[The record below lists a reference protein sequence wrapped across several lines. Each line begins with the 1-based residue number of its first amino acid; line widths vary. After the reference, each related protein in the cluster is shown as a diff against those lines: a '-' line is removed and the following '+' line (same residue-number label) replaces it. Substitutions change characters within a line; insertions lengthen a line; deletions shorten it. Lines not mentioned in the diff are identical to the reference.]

1 MSVCWWRL
9 FLAHHFAEQQPGS
22 SLELRRSSIIWRAAT
37 SCLHHLPPWPCFC
50 PLGPSQDIG
59 SFLCHGSTM
68 SAAIS
73 EPPAPADP
81 APWDALPN
89 GVLLVPPEDLCSRSL
104 LCCYQFPKR
113 PTKQS
118 SPLIRLLPFHCFV
131 FSLWYFDI
139 FLLLSFIGVRLS
151 LSLGSTFQWS
161 QGFCSR
167 PHP

>member
-1 MSVCWWRL
+1 MKTLPSSPFCWATARIVTR
-9 FLAHHFAEQQPGS
+9 AEEVQHNLKGS
-22 SLELRRSSIIWRAAT
+22 YLLPSSPA
-37 SCLHHLPPWPCFC
+37 PWPCFC

-104 LCCYQFPKR
+104 LCCYQFPER